1 MSAMRPANTETYDGA
16 PPAQRVDDVAHLLE
30 RHERGDVQL
39 DAARAT
45 AAWIRSYAGSRRVFV
60 TGIFT

>member
-1 MSAMRPANTETYDGA
+1 MRPANTETYDGA
-16 PPAQRVDDVAHLLE
+16 PPVERVDDVAHLLE
-30 RHERGDVQL
+30 RHDRRDVQL

-45 AAWIRSYAGSRRVFV
+45 AGGSDRTPARACVLV